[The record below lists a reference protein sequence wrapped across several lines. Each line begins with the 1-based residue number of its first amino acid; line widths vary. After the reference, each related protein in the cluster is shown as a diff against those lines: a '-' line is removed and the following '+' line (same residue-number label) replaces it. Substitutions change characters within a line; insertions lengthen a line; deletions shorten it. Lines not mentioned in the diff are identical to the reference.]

1 MRVHIRTA
9 ALFSRPL
16 VEVEVEQENAKTL
29 WILVWRKIAG
39 GGLYRDSIGPSRTGG
54 GGEDSEFQLL
64 ISTHFNKGASRA
76 HGQSGISNNST
87 MSSR

>member
-54 GGEDSEFQLL
+54 EGRILNSSFSYQLTSTRGLPEHMDNQGFQT
-64 ISTHFNKGASRA
+64 IP
-76 HGQSGISNNST
+76 Q
-87 MSSR
+87 